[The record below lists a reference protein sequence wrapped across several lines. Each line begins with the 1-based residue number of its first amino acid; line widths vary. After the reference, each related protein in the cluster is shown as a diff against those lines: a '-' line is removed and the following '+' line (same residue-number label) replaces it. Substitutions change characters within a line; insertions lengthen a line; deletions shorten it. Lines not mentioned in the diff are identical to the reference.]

1 MMGHTKASNHS
12 TDDANF
18 KNEPRA
24 RQNQVTMLM
33 AVARDAESAGILIDD
48 DQGVTDTFARMLR
61 LEGYT
66 VYTAISPESGLI
78 LAAEKRPQ
86 AIILDLRMPILSGL
100 RFLELLRARPELRDT
115 RVAIVTGDYFVDDR
129 ITEQLETLGA
139 SVRFKPL
146 WLDDLVTIVRGLTGS

>member
-1 MMGHTKASNHS
+1 
-12 TDDANF
+12 
-18 KNEPRA
+18 
-24 RQNQVTMLM
+24 MLV
-33 AVARDAESAGILIDD
+33 AAARDVESAGILIVDD

-66 VYTAISPESGLI
+66 VYTAISPEAGLI
-78 LAAEKRPQ
+78 LAAEKHPH

-115 RVAIVTGDYFVDDR
+115 KVAIVTGDCFVDDHL
-129 ITEQLETLGA
+129 TEQLATLGA

-146 WLDDLVTIVRGLTGS
+146 WLDDLVTIARGLTES

>member
-1 MMGHTKASNHS
+1 
-12 TDDANF
+12 
-18 KNEPRA
+18 
-24 RQNQVTMLM
+24 MLV
-33 AVARDAESAGILIDD
+33 AAARDAESAGILIVDD

-78 LAAEKRPQ
+78 LAAEKRPH

-115 RVAIVTGDYFVDDR
+115 KVAIVTGDYFVDDR
-129 ITEQLETLGA
+129 ITEQLKTLGA

-146 WLDDLVTIVRGLTGS
+146 WLDDLVTIARGLTRS